1 MNSDDLT
8 RLRRADRA
16 LSDEAVRA
24 LLARAAFGHTAT
36 SVDGQPFQHTS
47 LFWFDPD
54 ARRIYFHG
62 ALQGRM
68 IANVQANPR
77 VCFTVAEIGRLFPAK
92 TAMDFGNE
100 YTSVVVFGRVRLV
113 GEDGEKRH
121 GLQSLLD
128 KYFPDLQPGRDYR
141 PITPEEL
148 NATAVYAIEIEA
160 WSGKQKKGPEE

>member
-1 MNSDDLT
+1 MNRDDLT
-8 RLRRADRA
+8 RLRRTDRA
-16 LSDEAVRA
+16 LPDEAIGS
-24 LLARAAFGHTAT
+24 LLARAAYGHTAT
-36 SVDGQPFQHTS
+36 AVDGQPFQHTS
-47 LFWFDPD
+47 LFWFDAA

-68 IANVQANPR
+68 IANVRANPR

-100 YTSVVVFGRVRLV
+100 YTSAVVFGRARLV
-113 GEDGEKRH
+113 DDDGEKQRA
-121 GLQSLLD
+121 LQALLD
-128 KYFPDLQPGRDYR
+128 KHFPDLRPGRDYR

-148 NATAVYAIEIEA
+148 SATAVYAIEIEA